1 MTRRYQ
7 RVPSEAKSP
16 TKNYQELLLPTF
28 RDKSFVSFNQ
38 GVTGS
43 SPVRLTL
50 FHSTIQLNDTPVHI
64 DQSNFKDVDQGATI
78 FLMNG
83 YTLREAA
90 ETLGVSI
97 VTVRRYIKS
106 GKLKARLVP
115 SKFGDSYVIDHLPL
129 LNKPLSEDTISTQPL
144 INRIEQLSQE
154 VGYWKAK
161 AEFLQERLL
170 LLEAPKQPPKHKWWQ
185 RLIRPWQ

>member
-1 MTRRYQ
+1 MAY
-7 RVPSEAKSP
+7 
-16 TKNYQELLLPTF
+16 
-28 RDKSFVSFNQ
+28 FVSLYLQYTPAQTDQSYFNDIDQ
-38 GVTGS
+38 GV
-43 SPVRLTL
+43 
-50 FHSTIQLNDTPVHI
+50 
-64 DQSNFKDVDQGATI
+64 TI

-90 ETLGVSI
+90 QALGVSI

-115 SKFGDSYVIDHLPL
+115 SKFGESYIIDDLPL
-129 LNKPLSEDTISTQPL
+129 LNKPLSDNTISTQPL
-144 INRIEQLSQE
+144 ITRIEQLSQE

-170 LLEAPKQPPKHKWWQ
+170 LLEAPKHTPRRKWWQ
-185 RLIRPWQ
+185 RLFRPRQRIDKA